1 MPKDRN
7 TASETVRWFARTPT
21 YPPYLFSREECLMKF
36 WKALA
41 VLLLVGMV
49 AVACSEQNRTV
60 GEVDQPQQPG
70 QTEQQPITQAVEET
84 QQGPAELAGIV
95 METEKGVT
103 LVTDTDTYL
112 VAGQDLSGMVGKR
125 IKVTGTITT
134 AEESQILEVLTVI
147 PLE

>member
-1 MPKDRN
+1 
-7 TASETVRWFARTPT
+7 
-21 YPPYLFSREECLMKF
+21 MKV

-49 AVACSEQNRTV
+49 AMACSEQNRTV
-60 GEVDQPQQPG
+60 GEVDQSQQPG
-70 QTEQQPITQAVEET
+70 QAEQQPVTQAVEET
-84 QQGPAELAGIV
+84 QRGPTELAGIV
-95 METEKGVT
+95 METEKGVS
-103 LVTDTDTYL
+103 LVTDTDTFL

-134 AEESQILEVLTVI
+134 AEESQIIEVLTVI